1 MWVCLSGS
9 SVVLVSVCLSGVA
22 GARGGWGWGLGWPG
36 RAILNPAGRDTTTP
50 PGAPAIPP
58 KHHTAATAP
67 TKKHAVHRH
76 GKKKR
81 TLGEIWS
88 RLF

>member
-1 MWVCLSGS
+1 M
-9 SVVLVSVCLSGVA
+9 LV
-22 GARGGWGWGLGWPG
+22 
-36 RAILNPAGRDTTTP
+36 PAGRDTTTP

-67 TKKHAVHRH
+67 TKKHAVNRH

-81 TLGEIWS
+81 TLGKIWS